1 MVIKLQAEQKPKS
14 GIIWTD
20 TQTLRPYAN
29 NAKVH
34 SKAQIKKIAA
44 SISEFGFLNA
54 IIIDSHNNII
64 AGHGRLEAAL
74 LLEMTEVPVIQASHL
89 TPAQAK
95 VYRLADN
102 RIAEDAKWDERL
114 LAIEIKTLA
123 LETPDLAITHTGFEM
138 GEIDVIL
145 GASEDGLLSSHTDSD
160 DAVPDKDQAAL
171 PVSQL
176 GDLWVLGQNRLYCG
190 DALDPDSYSKLMGD
204 ETAGMVFT
212 DPPYNVP
219 VQGHISGKGKTKHR
233 EFAMAAGEMSKDEFT
248 AFLKEA
254 LSLTVKASRNGAIH
268 YVCMDWRHMQE
279 LLQAGTAA
287 YTELKNLCVWVKSN
301 GGMGSQ
307 YRSRH
312 ELVFVYKAGTSPH
325 INNVQLGQYGRNR
338 TNVWEY
344 PGVNS
349 FGKDRDLELAMH
361 PTVKP
366 AAMIKD
372 VILDSSNRG
381 DVILDPFLGSG
392 TTLIAAHQTGRRGYG
407 MELDPL
413 YVDTIIRR
421 WQNLTGEQA
430 VNTQTGKLF
439 EEQSCRLEGG
449 HHG

>member
-1 MVIKLQAEQKPKS
+1 MVLKPQTNQKSKS
-14 GIIWTD
+14 SIIWTD
-20 TQTLRPYAN
+20 LKTLRPYAH

-44 SISEFGFLNA
+44 SIKEFGFLNA
-54 IIIDSHNNII
+54 IIIDGDDNII

-74 LLEMTEVPVIQASHL
+74 LLEMTEIPVIQANHL
-89 TPAQAK
+89 TPAQVK
-95 VYRLADN
+95 TYRLADN
-102 RIAEDAKWDERL
+102 RLAEDATWDERL
-114 LAIEIKTLA
+114 LAIEIKTLT
-123 LETPDLAITHTGFEM
+123 LEAPDLAITHTGFEM

-145 GASEDGLLSSHTDSD
+145 GANENELLSSQPDPD
-160 DAVPDKDQAAL
+160 DALPGEEEDAL

-176 GDLWVLGQNRLYCG
+176 GDLWALGQNRLYCG
-190 DALDPDSYSKLMGD
+190 DALDPDSYAQLMGG
-204 ETAGMVFT
+204 ETARMIFT

-219 VQGHISGKGKTKHR
+219 VQGHISGKGKIKHR
-233 EFAMAAGEMSKDEFT
+233 EFAMATGEMSKDEFT
-248 AFLKEA
+248 AFLQEA
-254 LSLTVKASRNGAIH
+254 LTLTANASRSGAIH
-268 YVCMDWRHMQE
+268 YVCMDWRHMPE
-279 LLQAGTAA
+279 LLHAGSAA

-312 ELVFVYKAGTSPH
+312 ELVFVFKAGRAPH

-349 FGKDRDLELAMH
+349 FGKDRDAELAMH

-366 AAMIKD
+366 VAMVKD
-372 VILDSSNRG
+372 AILDSSNRG
-381 DVILDPFLGSG
+381 DIILDPFLGSG

-430 VNTQTGKLF
+430 VLTQTGKLF
-439 EEQSCRLEGG
+439 DDQPSLLEGG
-449 HHG
+449 NDA